1 MITFLAA
8 ITAAVA
14 AGAWLRWAVVPVK
27 IAYTAGRQ
35 VERQCARLRA
45 GAAGHLLPPGDG
57 R

>member
-1 MITFLAA
+1 MITLLAA

-27 IAYTAGRQ
+27 IAYTTGRQ

-45 GAAGHLLPPGDG
+45 GPAGHLLPPGHD

>member
-1 MITFLAA
+1 MITLLAA

-27 IAYTAGRQ
+27 IAYTTGRQ

-45 GAAGHLLPPGDG
+45 GTARQLPPPGD
-57 R
+57 RR

>member
-1 MITFLAA
+1 MITLLAA
-8 ITAAVA
+8 ITAAAV
-14 AGAWLRWAVVPVK
+14 AGAWLRWALVPVK

-45 GAAGHLLPPGDG
+45 GAAEDLLPPGHG